1 MTANKARS
9 ALTALAVAAAVAIAG
24 CGGGGGGGTP
34 APSAA
39 PTLAFVNPQNGASI
53 SDIAFRSEDFQI
65 TAAFS
70 GSGPANASTL
80 VVTLKMDSEAAR
92 NISQYFSI
100 SGGAISSSGVYEFNR
115 SLFDLPS
122 NDVVRTMRLTA
133 SVKDSAGRTATAQIV
148 FEVYPDAGLPPPG

>member
-1 MTANKARS
+1 V
-9 ALTALAVAAAVAIAG
+9 LAVAAVISG
-24 CGGGGGGGTP
+24 CGGGGGGGAA
-34 APSAA
+34 APTAA

-80 VVTLKMDSEAAR
+80 AVTLKMDSAAAQ

-100 SGGAISSSGVYEFNR
+100 SGDTISSSGIYEFNR
-115 SLFDLPS
+115 SLFPLAS

-133 SVKDSAGRTATAQIV
+133 SVKDAAGRTATSQIV